1 MDLPQLDNIIPKRWI
16 LLLRY
21 YLPFFKKPA
30 PFYFKC
36 RQLINELKR
45 TSPNHLFPLNSLPDL
60 LFILDTYSEN
70 DTDLIFV
77 AKKIIA
83 LISPEQYQ
91 QIDHLLLKNIL
102 LKFDPEN
109 NQTVILNQL
118 LLQIPAKA
126 YKDIISLL
134 TLSKNKVFEL
144 IKWCGRLADKFS
156 LEDKLNL
163 ILSLPERLIL
173 NQKTLLYSLAFTELE
188 TRINP
193 ASGDMAKTLT
203 CSEALVGFILK
214 WQKYLNLSTQ
224 CLFRLFNQWLEAESQ
239 LFMSYINALD
249 IDIRFTFF
257 ENLLASYNDTAKN
270 NEKFLRLCPQVQR
283 SLFINRLIDYLFK
296 SFIPEAKETL
306 ILTRKP
312 SDKND
317 PRLLILRNILEDS
330 SDYSLNPF
338 QLLALISLTGEPLP
352 LEKLKKIKLD
362 AYFFLE
368 SAKSFPIKLQ
378 EYVAESN
385 IKTIKLFIRENI
397 MPEVP
402 DKNERYSVKKR
413 LLDFL
418 QDSYPNADQDPVAAL
433 KTIIEK
439 IPKNIALKF
448 ESTLQILF
456 TLLEPLYFLLK
467 NPVIQ
472 NLKQQRFMAAEK
484 ARHEAE
490 ERAEARLELKKR
502 IATGLQNQV
511 SLQRMDELFDK
522 ESKTIQKKWRKTL
535 GVQFFD
541 ANNETEFKI
550 ARQEAE
556 KLIQLKREFSC

>member
-1 MDLPQLDNIIPKRWI
+1 
-16 LLLRY
+16 
-21 YLPFFKKPA
+21 
-30 PFYFKC
+30 
-36 RQLINELKR
+36 
-45 TSPNHLFPLNSLPDL
+45 
-60 LFILDTYSEN
+60 
-70 DTDLIFV
+70 
-77 AKKIIA
+77 
-83 LISPEQYQ
+83 
-91 QIDHLLLKNIL
+91 
-102 LKFDPEN
+102 
-109 NQTVILNQL
+109 
-118 LLQIPAKA
+118 
-126 YKDIISLL
+126 
-134 TLSKNKVFEL
+134 
-144 IKWCGRLADKFS
+144 
-156 LEDKLNL
+156 
-163 ILSLPERLIL
+163 
-173 NQKTLLYSLAFTELE
+173 
-188 TRINP
+188 
-193 ASGDMAKTLT
+193 
-203 CSEALVGFILK
+203 
-214 WQKYLNLSTQ
+214 
-224 CLFRLFNQWLEAESQ
+224 
-239 LFMSYINALD
+239 
-249 IDIRFTFF
+249 
-257 ENLLASYNDTAKN
+257 
-270 NEKFLRLCPQVQR
+270 
-283 SLFINRLIDYLFK
+283 
-296 SFIPEAKETL
+296 
-306 ILTRKP
+306 
-312 SDKND
+312 
-317 PRLLILRNILEDS
+317 
-330 SDYSLNPF
+330 
-338 QLLALISLTGEPLP
+338 
-352 LEKLKKIKLD
+352 
-362 AYFFLE
+362 
-368 SAKSFPIKLQ
+368 
-378 EYVAESN
+378 
-385 IKTIKLFIRENI
+385 